1 METRRVEGVQ
11 PDGAPA
17 HVSRTNTSVTPF
29 VSKSTRFIAEERN
42 TTNRPSALM
51 EGERLSPSAR
61 LLLKPMEVSVTEG
74 AHTEG
79 APVHVSR
86 TNMFFGVPG
95 TSFMPSVEAS
105 TSTV

>member
-1 METRRVEGVQ
+1 MEGEQ

-29 VSKSTRFIAEERN
+29 VSLSTRFIAEERN
-42 TTNRPSALM
+42 TTKRPSALM
-51 EGERLSPSAR
+51 EGEILSPSAR
-61 LLLKPMEVSVTEG
+61 LLLKPMDASVTEG
-74 AHTEG
+74 AHPEG
-79 APVHVSR
+79 APVQVSR
-86 TNMFFGVPG
+86 TNIFFGVPG